1 LREALNHI
9 SERYG
14 LTILIDT
21 EAFKADQGEQDIE
34 NKPIKLPRLVG
45 ISLATALRAILAQV
59 NGTMFVRREY
69 IEVTTPIRQLAEKT
83 LRVYPVADLVIP
95 IPNGINQSSVNQS
108 IQNSIL
114 GLQFGALASNPL
126 LGLGGLGGG
135 ALGLGGLGL
144 GLGIGGLGLGGLG
157 AGGLGALGGLGGG
170 LGAAG
175 GLGGN
180 LGGFQGVQGGQ
191 VNLGVGGG
199 IAGFAGFGGQLG
211 QFGNLGGQFGLQGGD
226 QSMILVT
233 LVRQVVGTPDDWA
246 PLGAFQRPMGPPGQ
260 QQDDEEQD
268 PTLRRTSNAVGYYPP
283 ARALVVKGTS
293 RIQERLSG
301 GILTPRAP
309 AGRDQGA
316 LDRNRDD
323 ALAKINN
330 DGGLRDVARN
340 VTKDETKKAPKG
352 NDATQIASAN
362 LDATKVWQEKLDQR
376 PVNDP
381 GVIIAVADFLF
392 EHKQF
397 HHAAEFL
404 KATLRQGQV
413 ARPWVYEALIVALK
427 ESKQGT
433 SEEIERAQLSLLDI
447 QPQSA
452 EGYLRAAQTM
462 AEDKRFDQAL
472 AFCQQASQ
480 LEPNRAQIYTQAMSY
495 AGQLK
500 DLQAMEWAAS
510 NLLSRDWPSDNG
522 NLQEKARGEVE
533 SLAALLKSERR
544 QAEAAKMA
552 AVADRCKVRDLVI
565 ELSWQGEAGLAL
577 QVKEPIGTVASFEH
591 RQTPGGGTLIGD
603 TLSDPASSYIAAEGF
618 TGDYEVTIRRL
629 YGQPLGAKAKLK
641 ITQHKGTPEQTE
653 RIETVVLDRDAKL
666 HVTLDQG
673 RRTSLAQISPAP
685 TTPKPEPV
693 ASRSTGSAFNKLRA
707 LSDPELVMPESS
719 TRGGVG
725 SSGIADTR
733 FGSQGSGSTGNGQV
747 AGQQGIP
754 GFSTNGIDLTAQAVI
769 VDDPDG
775 QRYVRMSM
783 APVFQ
788 TVTRVTPQPILNI
801 PGIPG
806 GR

>member
-1 LREALNHI
+1 
-9 SERYG
+9 
-14 LTILIDT
+14 
-21 EAFKADQGEQDIE
+21 
-34 NKPIKLPRLVG
+34 
-45 ISLATALRAILAQV
+45 
-59 NGTMFVRREY
+59 M
-69 IEVTTPIRQLAEKT
+69 
-83 LRVYPVADLVIP
+83 
-95 IPNGINQSSVNQS
+95 
-108 IQNSIL
+108 
-114 GLQFGALASNPL
+114 
-126 LGLGGLGGG
+126 
-135 ALGLGGLGL
+135 
-144 GLGIGGLGLGGLG
+144 
-157 AGGLGALGGLGGG
+157 
-170 LGAAG
+170 
-175 GLGGN
+175 
-180 LGGFQGVQGGQ
+180 

-233 LVRQVVGTPDDWA
+233 LIRQVIGTPDDWA
-246 PLGAFQRPMGPPGQ
+246 PLGAFQRPIGPPGQ
-260 QQDDEEQD
+260 QPAEDEEQD
-268 PTLRRTSNAVGYYPP
+268 PALRRTSNAVGYYPP

-309 AGRDQGA
+309 AGREQGA
-316 LDRNRDD
+316 LDRNRDN

-330 DGGLRDVARN
+330 ENGLRDVARN
-340 VTKDETKKAPKG
+340 VTKDETKKGQKG
-352 NDATQIASAN
+352 NDATEVASAK
-362 LDATKVWQEKLDQR
+362 LDPTKVWQEKLDQR

-381 GVIIAVADFLF
+381 GVVIAVADFLF

-397 HHAAEFL
+397 QHAAEFL

-452 EGYLRAAQTM
+452 DGYIRAAQTM

-480 LEPNRAQIYTQAMSY
+480 LEPNRPQIYTQAMTY
-495 AGQLK
+495 ARQLK
-500 DLQAMEWAAS
+500 DHQAMEWAAS
-510 NLLSRDWPSDNG
+510 NLLSRDWPSDNV

-533 SLAALLKSERR
+533 SLAALLKAERR

-552 AVADRCKVRDLVI
+552 AVADRSKVRDLVI

-577 QVKEPIGTVASFEH
+577 QVKEPIGTMASFEH
-591 RQTPGGGTLIGD
+591 RQTPGGGTLVGD
-603 TLSDPASSYIAAEGF
+603 TLTEPASSYVAAEGF

-629 YGQPLGAKAKLK
+629 YGQPLGAKAKVK
-641 ITQHKGTPEQTE
+641 IIQHKGTPEQTE
-653 RIETVVLDRDAKL
+653 RIETVVLDRDVKL

-685 TTPKPEPV
+685 ATPQTEAV

-707 LSDPELVMPESS
+707 VSDPELVMPESS

-725 SSGIADTR
+725 SPGGAADTR
-733 FGSQGSGSTGNGQV
+733 FGSQSPGSSSSNGQV
-747 AGQQGIP
+747 AGQQGVNGLGI
-754 GFSTNGIDLTAQAVI
+754 NGIDLTAQAVI
-769 VDDPDG
+769 EGDRDG
-775 QRYVRMSM
+775 QRYVRLSM

-788 TVTRVTPQPILNI
+788 TVTRVTAQPVITI

-806 GR
+806 GSLGGR